1 MTWLERLGRR
11 RSSPAADDSPRR
23 LLVDVSTIAQH
34 DAGTG
39 IQRVVRGIWQHLYKA
54 DLGDVALVPVA
65 ATARRGYGIGAF
77 DPVSG
82 SFSLP
87 DPGAPLLKAR
97 AGDMFLGLDLAA
109 HRLARHERQLARWR
123 RAGASINLVVYDLL
137 PLQRPDWFPDSTG
150 RNFRKWMKVLMRRAD
165 RAICISGQVSR
176 DLAIMLEQM
185 SAPRR
190 HSIERHV
197 MPLSGAMEQ
206 SGPTMGLDS
215 RGRDALDRMEGEAG
229 VLMVGTIEPR
239 KGHDCLIAAM
249 EYLWASE
256 ADAPPLVIVG
266 RPGWRT
272 EPLQAQMR
280 ELETREPRFLWL
292 DNDCDELL
300 AELYGRAALVAV
312 PSRGEGFGLPIV
324 EALRHGR
331 KILARDIPVFRE
343 LAQPGL
349 SYFDDETPPA
359 LAARLQEVL
368 QKPDPAPVTG
378 AGWDVSAEALLR
390 ALGIK
395 IDPPAVSRSS

>member
-1 MTWLERLGRR
+1 
-11 RSSPAADDSPRR
+11 
-23 LLVDVSTIAQH
+23 
-34 DAGTG
+34 
-39 IQRVVRGIWQHLYKA
+39 
-54 DLGDVALVPVA
+54 
-65 ATARRGYGIGAF
+65 
-77 DPVSG
+77 
-82 SFSLP
+82 
-87 DPGAPLLKAR
+87 
-97 AGDMFLGLDLAA
+97 
-109 HRLARHERQLARWR
+109 
-123 RAGASINLVVYDLL
+123 
-137 PLQRPDWFPDSTG
+137 
-150 RNFRKWMKVLMRRAD
+150 
-165 RAICISGQVSR
+165 
-176 DLAIMLEQM
+176 
-185 SAPRR
+185 
-190 HSIERHV
+190 
-197 MPLSGAMEQ
+197 
-206 SGPTMGLDS
+206 
-215 RGRDALDRMEGEAG
+215 
-229 VLMVGTIEPR
+229 TIEPR

-292 DNDCDELL
+292 DNASDELL

>member
-39 IQRVVRGIWQHLYKA
+39 IQRVVRGIWQHLYKG

-65 ATARRGYGIGAF
+65 ATARRGYGIAAF

-123 RAGASINLVVYDLL
+123 RAGASITLVVYDLL

-150 RNFRKWMKVLMRRAD
+150 RNFQKWMKVLMRRAD
-165 RAICISGQVSR
+165 RAICISGQVSQ
-176 DLAIMLEQM
+176 DLAIMLAQM
-185 SAPRR
+185 RAPRR

-206 SGPTMGLDS
+206 SGPTMGLDA
-215 RGRDALDRMEGEAG
+215 RGRDALDRLEGQAG

-280 ELETREPRFLWL
+280 DLETREPRFLWL
-292 DNDCDELL
+292 DSASDELL
-300 AELYGRAALVAV
+300 ADLYGKAALVAV

-331 KILARDIPVFRE
+331 KVLARDIPVFRE

-378 AGWDVSAEALLR
+378 AGWDASAEALLR